1 MGDDVVSSRDVARGR
16 VELRD
21 VLVRYG
27 DCVAL
32 DGVSHDVD
40 PGEWLGLIG
49 ANGAGKST
57 LLRALARLVRYHGS
71 IRIHGGESHS
81 LPRREFARLVA
92 YVPQNPQFPAHM
104 RAIDYVALGRTPYQ
118 GYFGAESEHD
128 RERCAALL
136 DRLGMSHLIL
146 RPLSTMSGGELQR
159 LVLSRALAQEAPILL
174 LDEPTS
180 AMDLGRRVEALEL
193 VDELRVERQLTVVS
207 TLHDLTLAAQ
217 FVDRVLLL
225 AKGRV
230 VADGVPDDVLVEESL
245 NEHFDVRVEILRSAN
260 SGIVVV
266 PRRSRKKTPH
276 D

>member
-1 MGDDVVSSRDVARGR
+1 M
-16 VELRD
+16 
-21 VLVRYG
+21 
-27 DCVAL
+27 
-32 DGVSHDVD
+32 
-40 PGEWLGLIG
+40 
-49 ANGAGKST
+49 
-57 LLRALARLVRYHGS
+57 
-71 IRIHGGESHS
+71 
-81 LPRREFARLVA
+81 
-92 YVPQNPQFPAHM
+92 
-104 RAIDYVALGRTPYQ
+104 
-118 GYFGAESEHD
+118 
-128 RERCAALL
+128 
-136 DRLGMSHLIL
+136 
-146 RPLSTMSGGELQR
+146 QR

-266 PRRSRKKTPH
+266 PRRSRKKIPH